1 MCVYQVIRDRPYILF
16 LLGLQKKMDFAMVYS
31 TVSISLQASK
41 QDLKQGKKK
50 RKECMGETQDHDAN
64 NRPFQIVLDGT
75 LHLQNQF

>member
-1 MCVYQVIRDRPYILF
+1 
-16 LLGLQKKMDFAMVYS
+16 MVYS

-41 QDLKQGKKK
+41 QALKQGKKK
-50 RKECMGETQDHDAN
+50 RKECMGETQDRDAN